1 MPKDPINVIK
11 VWEVSEVHGAMKIS
25 LPDMGSLDAITRQL
39 SQGLYST
46 FRTYDNG
53 RRVLGLRAHLR
64 RLYQPATVQ
73 ERDPCVSIQ
82 TLRQI
87 LAQTLREYPGEA
99 RARLMMTTKGQVYLA
114 VEPLKTPPAE
124 VHTRGVWVI
133 TSEVAR
139 QSPRLKS
146 TAFIAASADLRTQ
159 LAKSGA
165 YEALLVRNGFILEGM
180 TSNFFYVKNEKLGT
194 ARRDI
199 LLGVTRSTVLR
210 VARARGVEIVYRPL
224 KQEQIPSLSEAFLTS
239 SSRGIVPIVRI
250 DDVTVGEGRPGA
262 ISTMLRDQYEAY
274 VESHA
279 EKLV

>member
-11 VWEVSEVHGAMKIS
+11 VWEVSEVHGAMEIS

-73 ERDPCVSIQ
+73 ERGPCVSIQ

-87 LAQTLREYPGEA
+87 LAQTLREYPEET
-99 RARLMMTTKGQVYLA
+99 RVRLMMTTKGQVYLA
-114 VEPLKTPPAE
+114 VEPLKTPSAE
-124 VHTRGVWVI
+124 VYARGVWVI

-146 TAFIAASADLRTQ
+146 TAFITASADLRTQ